1 MPKKPMTR
9 DEIEL
14 MKLKI
19 LEHAL
24 ELLVQHGFEGM
35 SMRGVARKMGVVI
48 GTLYGYYQSKDDLY
62 LAILIRGFKRLYK
75 QCKNASDN
83 YEKPLD
89 RLMAMSEAYIDFGIK
104 EPHFYNLMFTWH
116 VPKFQDYVDTSLETT
131 ATVELKAALKVYDL
145 FISTS
150 HDYARTAAPNISEED
165 VRFYVI
171 SAFCT
176 LHGYIAGHN
185 NTLINY
191 MHSDATALKHR
202 LVKEIF
208 RFIDFASNNFKEAS

>member
-9 DEIEL
+9 DEIES

-19 LEHAL
+19 LGHAL
-24 ELLVQHGFEGM
+24 ELLTVHGFEGM
-35 SMRGVARKMGVVI
+35 SMRGIARKMGVVI
-48 GTLYGYYQSKDDLY
+48 GTLYGYYKSKDDLY
-62 LAILIRGFKRLYK
+62 LAILIQGFNRLYE
-75 QCKNASDN
+75 QCKKAHDSKI
-83 YEKPLD
+83 KPLD
-89 RLMAMSEAYIDFGIK
+89 QLKAMSEALIDFGIN

-116 VPKFQDYVDTSLETT
+116 VPKFQDYVDTPLEAT
-131 ATVELKAALKVYDL
+131 ANIELKAALKVYDL
-145 FISTS
+145 FINTA
-150 HDYARTAAPNISEED
+150 HDYARAEVPQLSEEE

-191 MHSDATALKHR
+191 MHPDTTALKDR
-202 LVKEIF
+202 LISEMFSIV
-208 RFIDFASNNFKEAS
+208 DFASNNISEAS